1 MTVTD
6 LLNRDLR
13 IDWHE
18 AVALVR
24 DMLEALPE
32 GAADSGN
39 LPNFD
44 QMDLMPTGQVR
55 VSETLHTSDPVQQ
68 FGDMLLV
75 LFGRG
80 DPPVQLRLVAS
91 QHYDSVQAY
100 SEALAFFERPDR
112 MVTLRELYNRA
123 VAALPLAVPDVF
135 AGETDQATLERETTR
150 PDPGRSGRLM
160 VFAAG
165 VAALIAIVA
174 AGALYASRAGQ
185 AAGSE
190 AGLSSQVS
198 KGISGVGAKVGSAV
212 AAIGDKVLGK
222 AAAPVA
228 AAPDK
233 PAETQTV
240 AAVKPQ
246 RPRRGSGADVRD
258 IQGAKLTAFDLGA
271 PPDEKSATVSTV
283 PALPRSAGDKADDR
297 QGADEDLTY
306 SSTSSGVV
314 PPVGVR
320 PQLPK
325 ELPPGIR
332 PADLTRIELVILPD
346 GTVESVKLI
355 GVPRTVHE
363 AMLLS
368 AVKAWEFHPAMKGGV
383 PVKYRKTIW
392 IAR

>member
-1 MTVTD
+1 
-6 LLNRDLR
+6 
-13 IDWHE
+13 
-18 AVALVR
+18 
-24 DMLEALPE
+24 
-32 GAADSGN
+32 
-39 LPNFD
+39 
-44 QMDLMPTGQVR
+44 
-55 VSETLHTSDPVQQ
+55 
-68 FGDMLLV
+68 
-75 LFGRG
+75 
-80 DPPVQLRLVAS
+80 
-91 QHYDSVQAY
+91 
-100 SEALAFFERPDR
+100 